1 MVEHKYKQ
9 THTYILF
16 FKMETQKTSS
26 EMNNEVGDGGGT
38 QTIQASNSTKPTTAG
53 DLNKMRQGLASGV
66 TGDMPPISDNTS
78 LPNQDG
84 GLSGVQNGGT
94 RA

>member
-1 MVEHKYKQ
+1 
-9 THTYILF
+9 
-16 FKMETQKTSS
+16 
-26 EMNNEVGDGGGT
+26 MNNEVGGDGGGGT

-66 TGDMPPISDNTS
+66 TGDLPPISDGS

-84 GLSGVQNGGT
+84 GLSGAQNET